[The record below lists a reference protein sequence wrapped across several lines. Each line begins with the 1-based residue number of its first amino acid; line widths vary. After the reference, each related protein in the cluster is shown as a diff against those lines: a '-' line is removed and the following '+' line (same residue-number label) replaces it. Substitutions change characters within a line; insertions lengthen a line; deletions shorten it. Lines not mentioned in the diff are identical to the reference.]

1 MDTSKL
7 VKHFSLGGV
16 VALSLGYATLTGA
29 ANQGSLGAGSSTG
42 DLDVTVTI
50 TEQVMINNLNDI
62 PLTYVAPT
70 SPLVGLEPF
79 CVYSGTGDYRI
90 TIDSF
95 NGTGTF
101 DTVTVGDVNALQY
114 TVRVDDTPTLTTP
127 IAVTENVQVPVTLSD
142 GGAVSTCGVDN
153 AAIDVTFVEGG
164 GLNDLD
170 GATRILGDYTDTLT
184 LTVVP
189 F

>member
-1 MDTSKL
+1 
-7 VKHFSLGGV
+7 
-16 VALSLGYATLTGA
+16 
-29 ANQGSLGAGSSTG
+29 
-42 DLDVTVTI
+42 
-50 TEQVMINNLNDI
+50 MINNLNDI
-62 PLTYVAPT
+62 ALTYLAPT

-90 TIDSF
+90 TIASD

-101 DTVTVGDVNALQY
+101 DATNGSDPNALQY
-114 TVRVDDTPTLTTP
+114 TVRVDDTPALTTP
-127 IAVTENVQVPVTLSD
+127 IPVTENVQVPVTLSD

-153 AAIDVTFVEGG
+153 AAIDVTFIESG